1 MTIAAWVLTIIISL
15 IIVGGAIFICCE
27 MDSAAARILTILV
40 AAILIIAIFVGAF
53 SYFKCTASG
62 QRSLVDEKAN
72 LHNGLDRTITI
83 YTANGD
89 IIATYTGKIDIEA
102 DKTYVKFD
110 VDGKRYIYYNCFVET
125 IANIDN

>member
-1 MTIAAWVLTIIISL
+1 MTIAAWVLIIIFS
-15 IIVGGAIFICCE
+15 IVIAGGAIFICCE
-27 MDSAAARILTILV
+27 ADGAAARILTILV
-40 AAILIIAIFVGAF
+40 AGILIIGMFVGGF

-62 QRSLVDEKAN
+62 QRALVDQKAN
-72 LHNGLDRTITI
+72 LNNGLDRTVTI

-89 IIATYTGKIDIEA
+89 IIARYTGKIDIEA

-125 IANIDN
+125 IADIDN